1 MGSTC
6 LNASSLNVAVPGSN
20 CHKHALLNC
29 KHCDPVVVDFL
40 RDGSA
45 EAKVQAAW
53 ALRNLALHNAAKVLI
68 AEAGGIPPLVDL
80 VRDGSAEASTYAARA
95 LDNLA
100 RDNDVNNVAIA
111 EAGGI
116 PPLVELLRDGG
127 AEAKQFAASALCALS
142 RNNDA
147 IAIAI
152 ALTVGFDAVVKLAR
166 DGNVRLNSHFAVANA
181 RPGAR
186 RKAALPVLR
195 KCLPST
201 TPDDIA
207 KAIAAALGP

>member
-1 MGSTC
+1 MPQTC
-6 LNASSLNVAVPGSN
+6 P
-20 CHKHALLNC
+20 
-29 KHCDPVVVDFL
+29 
-40 RDGSA
+40 
-45 EAKVQAAW
+45 
-53 ALRNLALHNAAKVLI
+53 
-68 AEAGGIPPLVDL
+68 
-80 VRDGSAEASTYAARA
+80 TYAART

-127 AEAKQFAASALCALS
+127 AEAKKIAAAALCNLS

-152 ALTVGFDAVVKLAR
+152 ALTFGFDAVVKLAR
-166 DGNVRLNSHFAVANA
+166 DGNVRLNSHCVVANA

-186 RKAALPVLR
+186 RKAALTVLR